1 MKSDTLF
8 KGVSENIIML
18 VLVLIIYPKYLIECK
33 CFIPLV
39 KNNVKYNLSIV
50 PSGTKAF
57 ILNTK
62 DIWDFCLGGLKG

>member
-1 MKSDTLF
+1 MKSDILF

-18 VLVLIIYPKYLIECK
+18 VLVLIIYLKYFIECK
-33 CFIPLV
+33 CFILLV

-50 PSGTKAF
+50 FSGIKVF
-57 ILNTK
+57 ILNIK